1 MISMVGIA
9 HGQVWDAVTTSD
21 RSSTPEHTH
30 GKARKGL
37 LHCADSFGSAG
48 QMDSPKR
55 VSSAATA
62 GGLDIFTHLDNLCQQ
77 KGYSSDI
84 RAGSVELLQRLQTSD
99 DHVSPQAR
107 ATPALGRGS
116 ALSALPDGW
125 PTLPPRF
132 PRLTLL

>member
-1 MISMVGIA
+1 
-9 HGQVWDAVTTSD
+9 
-21 RSSTPEHTH
+21 
-30 GKARKGL
+30 
-37 LHCADSFGSAG
+37 
-48 QMDSPKR
+48 MDSPKR

-107 ATPALGRGS
+107 ATPAVVFLASTMGKRCPAS
-116 ALSALPDGW
+116 PSLNSQRNW
-125 PTLPPRF
+125 RYT
-132 PRLTLL
+132 